1 MKDNQYTN
9 KEFKKFLQKI
19 KKDGAFITK
28 IAEQDK
34 EGNFTDYQYAIIEF
48 GLCFWYVQVEYF
60 SGISC
65 TQYIKKSYDT
75 KIQSSYPI
83 MYNDFDGVYYHIT
96 KTPYKAYPLSGVY
109 EQRIN
114 WIDKNKILSIS
125 GFREK
130 EILKNISHVE
140 MIQHDNQYKVIRF
153 YDSSGNYFDYE
164 ANKKIITG

>member
-48 GLCFWYVQVEYF
+48 GLCFWYIQVERFGGY
-60 SGISC
+60 SC
-65 TQYIKKSYDT
+65 TQYIKKSYDK
-75 KIQSSYPI
+75 KIQSEYPI
-83 MYNDFDGVYYHIT
+83 NFNSFDEVYKHIINAPYNV
-96 KTPYKAYPLSGVY
+96 KPLCGVY
-109 EQRIN
+109 EQRVN

-125 GFREK
+125 GFRESK
-130 EILKNISHVE
+130 ILNNISHVE
-140 MIQHDNQYKVIRF
+140 MIRHDNQYKVIRF